1 MKKRNRVLTG
11 VLLLIFLLL
20 FGLSAYKVWQ
30 TFSQY
35 KTAKD
40 SFSALRE
47 EAALPASS
55 SDAADIVQ
63 GKTDRQMETDKPEES
78 EIRRY
83 DFATLKEKNADCA
96 AWVSVPGTAIDY
108 PVMHTPSEP
117 ERYLR
122 KDFDG
127 EYSIAGTPFL
137 DGRCTL
143 DSDDLLVYGHHMNDG
158 SMFSALY
165 GYTRQSYCEAHPTV
179 EWETEKGIQIYTVYA
194 VATVGDADAWYDF
207 VDAADEA
214 DFQRRLDAL
223 KSSASYC
230 TDAAPQ
236 YGDRLLTLSTC
247 YGLTGD
253 DRLIVIAVQTG

>member
-1 MKKRNRVLTG
+1 MKKQNSVLNG

-20 FGLSAYKVWQ
+20 FCFSAYKVWQ
-30 TFSQY
+30 IFSQY
-35 KTAKD
+35 NSAKD
-40 SFSALRE
+40 SFSELRKEVALS
-47 EAALPASS
+47 ATSP
-55 SDAADIVQ
+55 DTADVGSIVQ
-63 GKTDRQMETDKPEES
+63 DEIIES
-78 EIRRY
+78 EGNESHRY

-96 AWVSVPGTAIDY
+96 AWVTVPGTGIDY
-108 PVMHTPSEP
+108 PVMHTPTEP

-143 DSDDLLVYGHHMNDG
+143 NSENLLVYGHHMNDG

-165 GYTRQSYCEAHPTV
+165 GYTKQSYCEAHPTI
-179 EWETEKGIQIYTVYA
+179 EWETEKGIRTYTVYA
-194 VATVGDADAWYDF
+194 VATIEDSDAWYDF
-207 VDAADEA
+207 VNAVDEA
-214 DFQRRLDAL
+214 DFLRRLDAL
-223 KSSASYC
+223 KGSASYC
-230 TDAAPQ
+230 TDAAPK

-253 DRLIVIAVQTG
+253 DRLIVVAVQTG